1 MNPTANAQDA
11 ATTQGAGEGL
21 KLHLTQHLEQQ
32 PESTQALHRWMKR
45 LMVAGVGIIVAAF
58 IVAMYVSIAWRSINP
73 ILIPLAWFV
82 FAASAAPA
90 LMFLGLDA
98 IILRAFPPV
107 GLPGKLPGFT
117 TGSRA
122 VWTGWAFILGA
133 LLVAAFWGFFAY
145 AVGTFNMGM
154 LEPLIRILA
163 GVVGVGATISVLYS
177 VYQKAN
183 RSR

>member
-1 MNPTANAQDA
+1 MNPTANAQNA
-11 ATTQGAGEGL
+11 ATTKGAGEGL

-58 IVAMYVSIAWRSINP
+58 IAALFVSVAWKSVNP
-73 ILIPLAWFV
+73 IMIPLAWFV
-82 FAASAAPA
+82 FAASVAPA
-90 LMFLGLDA
+90 MVFLGLDA

-107 GLPGKLPGFT
+107 GLPGKLPRFT

-145 AVGTFNMGM
+145 AVATFNMVM

-177 VYQKAN
+177 IYQRAN